1 VVRFSV
7 LVLIAI
13 AAALP
18 ACGDSVPR
26 LQHDE
31 TVPADLRA
39 LADDTWQDFLDAFP
53 ARWDCIPPP
62 TLHAAW
68 ELGTRAEYRPA
79 TATLVVRVPG
89 TPATLRSELLHEFAH
104 HVEFVCADHELLRPG
119 FLATQGFAP
128 DTPWFG
134 GATWESTP
142 SEQYAEAVVELV
154 EGRRTHLGGII
165 LSDAAVAAVAD
176 WGSGAR

>member
-1 VVRFSV
+1 MLSSSGNSQRPSAPGNEKFASSSSSETV
-7 LVLIAI
+7 IAI
-13 AAALP
+13 RIAA
-18 ACGDSVPR
+18 V
-26 LQHDE
+26 
-31 TVPADLRA
+31 RA
-39 LADDTWQDFLDAFP
+39 
-53 ARWDCIPPP
+53 
-62 TLHAAW
+62 
-68 ELGTRAEYRPA
+68 AEYRPA